1 MFWFSISLVVSS
13 VVAVGMFGLK
23 LGVDFQG
30 GSVLELSFNSS
41 TDSIDSPQAGS
52 GRPDISQIQKTLTP
66 KIGDVEL
73 SPEGDTGLI
82 VRTHELTEVQHQEVL
97 SALKTAFPT
106 AGLEEKQ
113 FSSVGPVI
121 GNELKQRSL
130 WAIFLVLVC
139 VVIYIAFVFRKL
151 GRTTSPWSM
160 GLAAI
165 VALVHDVAIPV
176 GVFAIL
182 GHFYGIEV
190 TGVFVAA
197 ALTILGFS
205 VSDTVII
212 FDRVRENIIRGGL
225 PAGRQGNKS
234 EFGALVHRSVMQTLT
249 RSLNTV
255 FTVLLSLFAIYFF
268 GGASIKYFSLALII
282 GIFLGAYSSIFVA
295 SPLLVWWTPHTKR

>member
-1 MFWFSISLVVSS
+1 MLPRVYKLMFWFSIFLVVLS
-13 VVAVGMFGLK
+13 VVAVSVFGLR

-30 GSVLELSFNSS
+30 GSVLELNFKN
-41 TDSIDSPQAGS
+41 
-52 GRPDISQIQKTLTP
+52 RPDIGQIKNILTP

-73 SPEGDTGLI
+73 STEAETGLI
-82 VRTHELTEVQHQEVL
+82 VRTHELTEAQHQSAL
-97 SALKTAFPT
+97 SALNTAFPT
-106 AGLEEKQ
+106 SGLVEKQ
-113 FSSVGPVI
+113 FSSVGPII

-130 WAIFLVLVC
+130 FAILMVLVC
-139 VVIYIAFVFRKL
+139 VIIYIAFVFRKL
-151 GRTTSPWSM
+151 GRTTSPWAM

-165 VALVHDVAIPV
+165 VALMHDVAIPV

-182 GHFYGIEV
+182 GHFYNIEI

-205 VSDTVII
+205 VSDTVVI
-212 FDRVRENIIRGGL
+212 FDRVRENIIRGG
-225 PAGRQGNKS
+225 GNKTQ
-234 EFGALVHRSVMQTLT
+234 FGSVVHKSVMQTLT

-268 GGASIKYFSLALII
+268 GGESIKYFSLALII

-295 SPLLVWWTPHTKR
+295 SPLLVWWTKNT

>member
-1 MFWFSISLVVSS
+1 MLPKVYKFMFWFSISLVVLSII
-13 VVAVGMFGLK
+13 AVGVFGLK

-30 GSVLELSFNSS
+30 GSVLELNFEN
-41 TDSIDSPQAGS
+41 
-52 GRPDISQIQKTLTP
+52 RPASEQIQKVLTP

-73 SPEGDTGLI
+73 STEGNTGLI
-82 VRTHELTEVQHQEVL
+82 VRAHELTEIQHQE
-97 SALKTAFPT
+97 ALNAFATAFPT

-113 FSSVGPVI
+113 FSSIGPVV
-121 GNELKQRSL
+121 GNELKQKSL
-130 WAIFLVLVC
+130 FAILLVLIC
-139 VVIYIAFVFRKL
+139 VIIYIAFVFRKL
-151 GRTTSPWSM
+151 GRTTSPWAM

-165 VALVHDVAIPV
+165 IALVHDVVVPV
-176 GVFAIL
+176 GIFAVL
-182 GHFYGIEV
+182 GHFYGIEI

-205 VSDTVII
+205 VSDTVVI
-212 FDRVRENIIRGGL
+212 FDRVRENIIRGGS
-225 PAGRQGNKS
+225 RT
-234 EFGALVHRSVMQTLT
+234 EFGALVHRSIMQTLT

-295 SPLLVWWTPHTKR
+295 SPLLVWWTKSHSNGSRS